1 MFKKIEL
8 LFNPRPRY
16 SVPGLVRFFCYIA
29 LCFGAIMI
37 VMVVMICFRIIMH
50 MLGVFYAN

>member
-29 LCFGAIMI
+29 LCFGATMI
-37 VMVVMICFRIIMH
+37 VMVVMICLRTIMH
-50 MLGVFYAN
+50 MLGVSYVN